1 MRRLDE
7 LAAFQVGSLKPLRK
21 VSVHDPIEHDINAGE
36 VGNRF
41 KDARAFEQS
50 KNAGK
55 VDLQSGRKSV
65 VDIEWNAPL
74 VSFLHQGGVA
84 ELSPL

>member
-7 LAAFQVGSLKPLRK
+7 LTALEVGSLKTLGK
-21 VSVHDPIEHDINAGE
+21 VPVHDPIEHDIDAGE

-41 KDARAFEQS
+41 KDARALEQS
-50 KNAGK
+50 KNAWK

-65 VDIEWNAPL
+65 VDI
-74 VSFLHQGGVA
+74 
-84 ELSPL
+84 